1 MKNKLFLTLFLS
13 TTLAFP
19 VCAQK
24 TPKAVLPIP
33 ELKQVNW
40 QKRETIAFVHFGLNT
55 FNDKEWGYG
64 DIDPKTFN
72 PTNLDCEQ
80 WARTFVKVGIKEVI
94 ITCKHHDGFCL
105 WPTQLTEYCI
115 RNTPYKNGKGDIVGE
130 LAAACKKYG
139 LKFGV
144 YLSPWDRHS
153 AVYGSPTYVEYF
165 YKQLNELLTR
175 YGEISEIWFDGA
187 NGGDGW
193 YGGAKEV
200 RKIDRRTYYNFPR
213 AYQLV
218 ETLQPHAVIFSDGGP
233 GCRWIGNESGIAG
246 ATNWSFLRKGVVFPG
261 YEKYY
266 ELTNGHKD
274 GDQWV
279 PGECDVSIRPGWF
292 YHPEEDSKVKSVND
306 LVELYYQSVGHNA
319 QFLLNF
325 PADRQG
331 LIHSID
337 STNAVAYHQQILN
350 ELKTDLLRGL
360 TPRVSNSRG
369 GKFGPK
375 AMTDNL
381 YDTYWATQDGVTKAN
396 VTFDLKKTEKINRLM
411 LQEYIPL
418 GQRVSS
424 FVIEYYSDGKWIKV
438 NPHEETTTI
447 GYKRIVRFDT
457 VKTQHIRVRFLEAR
471 GECLCINS
479 ISAFYS
485 GNNQS
490 FSTEKNEN
498 ETSTLP
504 LSIVNLPAT
513 EAAKATDGQDNSV
526 CRTTQ
531 KTIVID
537 IGKEQTVRE
546 FDMLPDNS
554 QQRKGLVSNYALY
567 AADDAQGTNK
577 KLLAEG
583 EFSNI
588 QNNPIWQSIYF
599 APIKTRY
606 VIFQAVRIVNDLN
619 EVGIAELRIH

>member
-1 MKNKLFLTLFLS
+1 MKNKLFFTLFLS
-13 TTLAFP
+13 ITLAFP
-19 VCAQK
+19 VCAQN
-24 TPKAVLPIP
+24 TPQAVLPIP

-80 WARTFVKVGIKEVI
+80 WARTFVKAGIKEVI

-105 WPTQLTEYCI
+105 WPTHLTEYCI

-144 YLSPWDRHS
+144 YLSPWDRNS
-153 AVYGSPTYVEYF
+153 AVYGSPAYVEYF

-213 AYQLV
+213 AYKMV

-233 GCRWIGNESGIAG
+233 GCRWIGNENGIAG

-292 YHPEEDSKVKSVND
+292 YHPEEDSKVKSVKD

-331 LIHSID
+331 LIHPID
-337 STNAVAYHQQILN
+337 STNAVTYHQQILR
-350 ELKTDLLRGL
+350 ELKTDLLSGL
-360 TPRVSNSRG
+360 TPSVSNSRG

-375 AMTDNL
+375 AMTDHL
-381 YDTYWATQDGVTKAN
+381 YDTYWATQDGVTKAT
-396 VTFDLKKTEKINRLM
+396 VTFDLKKVEKINRLM

-424 FVIEYYSDGKWIKV
+424 FVIEYYSEGKWVKV

-457 VKTQHIRVRFLEAR
+457 VKARKIRIRFLEAR
-471 GECLCINS
+471 GECLCINN

-485 GNNQS
+485 GNDQS
-490 FSTEKNEN
+490 FETEKNEK
-498 ETSTLP
+498 ETPTLP
-504 LSIVNLPAT
+504 FSIVNLPAS
-513 EAAKATDGQDNSV
+513 EAAKVTDGQEKSV

-537 IGKEQTVRE
+537 LGKEQMIRE

-567 AADDAQGTNK
+567 VADDAQGTNK
-577 KLLAEG
+577 RLLAEG

-599 APIKTRY
+599 APVKARY
-606 VIFQAVRIVNDLN
+606 VIFQAVRIVNDVN
-619 EVGIAELRIH
+619 EVSIAELRIH